1 MGVVVCSATIVAKKV
16 IWSVCSISHF
26 HFRRGCADKQSRDCV
41 NEKVAG
47 VGGGGGTCY
56 NCGEAGHMVC
66 PLLLPSDG
74 IELMIVPRMYRT
86 RRSRLL
92 PRRMS

>member
-1 MGVVVCSATIVAKKV
+1 MLQLRGGGTHGKL
-16 IWSVCSISHF
+16 
-26 HFRRGCADKQSRDCV
+26 FRPSLVYKDQADRQSRDCV

-66 PLLLPSDG
+66 PLLLPSNG

-86 RRSRLL
+86 PRSRLL